1 MDYAHIFALQEELLT
16 HSLFVGDWG
25 GGGCSPQRVKRLG
38 SKVRRINPGSR
49 TMSGA
54 DEGASP
60 GGSAMWMMPPMGE
73 WGGVSP
79 GSRGAHAAMGGR
91 EGGGGWQRP
100 QARTAATVSRGEGEG
115 AGTGQRTVG
124 SRMIEANGPDSR
136 MAGGRTS

>member
-1 MDYAHIFALQEELLT
+1 
-16 HSLFVGDWG
+16 
-25 GGGCSPQRVKRLG
+25 
-38 SKVRRINPGSR
+38 
-49 TMSGA
+49 
-54 DEGASP
+54 
-60 GGSAMWMMPPMGE
+60 MWMMPPMGE

-79 GSRGAHAAMGGR
+79 GSRGARAAMGGR